1 MAWMENAYALGLTA
15 LRPLLALAS
24 RGEGKLARGIR
35 GRRETLARM
44 ADWSAQR
51 DASRPLVWLHASSV
65 GEGLQGRAVLEA
77 FRRRNPAV
85 QIAYTFFSPS
95 AEALA
100 SSMPADFVG
109 YLPYDAPRE
118 TASALDLLRPDV
130 IAFSKNDVWPVLTAR
145 AAQLGS
151 RLALLSATLPPSS
164 SRLRGPAR
172 RLLQPAYQ
180 RLDRVAAIS
189 DQDARRFEELGVSAP
204 RLSVMGDAHF
214 DRVLARAESVD
225 RESGLLRQLA
235 PGGGDVTLVAGS
247 TWPQD
252 EDRLIPMVAAIR
264 QEPDAPRLRLVLVPH
279 EPSPEHL
286 AASERRLDRSGLPHR
301 RLSELDGAWNGDE
314 VLLVDRVGVL
324 GQLYAVADL
333 GYVGGAWGRAGIHS
347 VLEPAGFG
355 LAIVFGPRHG
365 NAREAAE
372 LVERGGAH
380 SASDTAELRARIGEL
395 VRDGE
400 ARRAAGAA
408 SRDYVRAGRGA
419 SERGAALLEEL
430 VRQAR
435 R

>member
-15 LRPLLALAS
+15 LRPLLALAAK
-24 RGEGKLARGIR
+24 GEGKLARGIR
-35 GRRETLARM
+35 GRGETLGRM

-51 DASRPLVWLHASSV
+51 DPSRPLVWLHASSV
-65 GEGLQGRAVLEA
+65 GEGLQGRAVLEM

-95 AEALA
+95 AQALA

-118 TASALDLLRPDV
+118 TGTALDLLRPDV
-130 IAFSKNDVWPVLTAR
+130 LAFSKNDVWPVLTAL
-145 AAQLGS
+145 AAERGV

-172 RLLQPAYQ
+172 RLLQPVYQ

-189 DQDARRFEELGVSAP
+189 EADARRFAAFGVPAS

-225 RESGLLRQLA
+225 RQAGLLRQLA
-235 PGGGDVTLVAGS
+235 PDRGDVTLVAGS
-247 TWPQD
+247 TWPRD
-252 EDRLIPMVAAIR
+252 EERLIPAVAAIR
-264 QEPDAPRLRLVLVPH
+264 REPDPPRLRLVLVPH
-279 EPSPEHL
+279 EPTPEHL
-286 AASERRLDRSGLPHR
+286 AASERRLDRAGLPHR
-301 RLSELDGAWNGDE
+301 RLSEMDGSWDGDE
-314 VLLVDRVGVL
+314 VLLVDRLGLL
-324 GQLYAVADL
+324 GQLYAVADV
-333 GYVGGAWGRAGIHS
+333 GYVGGGWGRAGIHS

-355 LAIVFGPRHG
+355 LPIVFGPRHG

-380 SASDTAELRARIGEL
+380 AVRDPAELRARIREL
-395 VRDGE
+395 VRDPG
-400 ARRAAGAA
+400 ARRAAGDA
-408 SRDYVRAGRGA
+408 SRDYVLAGRGA
-419 SERGAALLEEL
+419 AEAGAALLEEL
-430 VRQAR
+430 VREAR